1 MPKSPA
7 KRKPRAKKAPEVL
20 DKPIET
26 DTITPMS
33 EILDDSTPLVDTDDN
48 KSPRQETVFRVF
60 SRAKG
65 ETLWLLHDET
75 VTGRTQDEGKKRA
88 ATMLGENPE
97 YAEIIQ
103 ADGLELAVT
112 SARSFKPQLV
122 KVEPQPAKVV
132 IR

>member
-1 MPKSPA
+1 
-7 KRKPRAKKAPEVL
+7 
-20 DKPIET
+20 
-26 DTITPMS
+26 MS
-33 EILDDSTPLVDTDDN
+33 EVTDAPVENTEATEDGE
-48 KSPRQETVFRVF
+48 KTPRQETVFRIL

-65 ETLWLLHDET
+65 EELWRVHDET

-88 ATMLGENPE
+88 ALLLGKRDE
-97 YAEIIQ
+97 YRALIEG
-103 ADGLELAVT
+103 DGLELAVT

>member
-1 MPKSPA
+1 MSRTKT
-7 KRKPRAKKAPEVL
+7 KKAPKEL
-20 DKPIET
+20 DTTT
-26 DTITPMS
+26 DSASITPMS
-33 EILDDSTPLVDTDDN
+33 DITTDAPANETEGDDKT
-48 KSPRQETVFRVF
+48 PRQETVFRVL

-65 ETLWLLHDET
+65 EELWRVHDDT

-88 ATMLGENPE
+88 AVMLGEREE
-97 YAEIIQ
+97 YAAVIQ
-103 ADGLELAVT
+103 GDGLELAVT